1 MTRDSEAPAL
11 GQDAHH
17 WVLLRQLK
25 RAGLTTHAPPTD
37 QESWRFFL
45 ERVSSAYLESDKQ
58 QYLHDRAVEVSTRE
72 MASLYDE
79 LAQASESSLAL
90 QRDWLQ
96 TVFDAAPSGLMVLD
110 AAATVIDVNPSAER
124 LLGIT
129 EHSANGQPLRQLLG
143 DGSATV
149 TDLQRACE
157 QGRDWLDPDT
167 EIWTDSRAA
176 FPAALQFVPLVTRHS
191 TGGGVLSILDLS
203 ERKRIE
209 QDLSWRATHD
219 VLTRVLNRSALLD
232 RVALGIARAE
242 RDGSPRAVLFLDLDR
257 FKAIN
262 DSLGHAAGDRLLM
275 QVATRLSGAIRDV
288 DALARIGGDEFV
300 ILLDGIASLSAV
312 ELVAKRVMAALAP
325 PYVLGEPYEDPVFAS
340 ASIGVAV
347 AESGSSPTSLL
358 RDADFALYAAKRAG
372 RDQHVVFDSSMR
384 DEVAVRVR
392 MEKLLRAAVS
402 RGDLHMAFQPVFS
415 MSGGALLGFEALLR
429 WTDRDGPI
437 PPSEFIPL
445 AEETGL
451 IQRIGAIALDIGV
464 SFAAALGQLPMGESL
479 TVSVNISG
487 LQVSHGD
494 LSTQVADALAR
505 HRVDG
510 SRLILELTETAL
522 LSDPKT
528 VAGRMQ
534 AISDQGVELALD
546 DFGTGFSSLTS
557 LREFP
562 LAALK
567 VDRMFT
573 RNVDTSDRDRAI
585 VAAVV
590 ALGHALGLSVVA
602 EGVETAHHMTILT
615 EMGCDAGQGFYF
627 GRPLAWE
634 SALALAAA
642 WGAPAHH

>member
-1 MTRDSEAPAL
+1 MV

-25 RAGLTTHAPPTD
+25 RAGLSTHAPPAD
-37 QESWRFFL
+37 EESWRVFL
-45 ERVSSAYLESDKQ
+45 ERVSAAYLESDKQ

-96 TVFDAAPSGLMVLD
+96 TVFDAAPSGLVVLD

-124 LLGIT
+124 LLGIS
-129 EHSANGQPLRQLLG
+129 EHSANGKPLGALLN

-149 TDLQRACE
+149 VDLQRACE
-157 QGRDWLDPDT
+157 LGRDWLDPDA
-167 EIWTDSRAA
+167 EIWTESRAA
-176 FPAALQFVPLVTRHS
+176 FPAALQFVPLVTRGS

-203 ERKRIE
+203 ERKRVE

-242 RDGSPRAVLFLDLDR
+242 RDGNPRAVLFLDLDR
-257 FKAIN
+257 FKTIN

-300 ILLDGIASLSAV
+300 ILLDGVASLSAV
-312 ELVAKRVMAALAP
+312 ELVANRVTAALAP
-325 PYVLGEPYEDPVFAS
+325 PYLLGEPYEDPVYAS
-340 ASIGVAV
+340 ASIGIAV
-347 AESGSSPTSLL
+347 AEPGSSPTSLL

-372 RDQHVVFDSSMR
+372 RDQHVIFDASMR

-445 AEETGL
+445 AEESGL

-464 SFAAALGQLPMGESL
+464 AFAAELGRQPMGDSL

-487 LQVSHGD
+487 LQVTHGD
-494 LSTQVADALAR
+494 LAAQVAEALER
-505 HRVDG
+505 HHVPG

-522 LSDPKT
+522 LSDPKA
-528 VAGRMQ
+528 VAARMQ
-534 AISDQGVELALD
+534 AIADQGVELALD

-573 RNVDTSDRDRAI
+573 RNVDSSERDRAI

-602 EGVETAHHMTILT
+602 EGVETAHHLHTLT

-627 GRPLAWE
+627 GRPLVWE
-634 SALALAAA
+634 SALALASA
-642 WGAPAHH
+642 WGAPASG